1 MIYMKAEVLGFYRPD
16 VMALVETWLKGD
28 EVIDIER
35 YLWFGRNR
43 KSLHRKAV
51 RGSGGIGCLLHKE
64 VLEGS
69 RSR

>member
-1 MIYMKAEVLGFYRPD
+1 MN
-16 VMALVETWLKGD
+16 
-28 EVIDIER
+28 DIER

-51 RGSGGIGCLLHKE
+51 RGSGGIGYLLHKE

-69 RSR
+69 RSP